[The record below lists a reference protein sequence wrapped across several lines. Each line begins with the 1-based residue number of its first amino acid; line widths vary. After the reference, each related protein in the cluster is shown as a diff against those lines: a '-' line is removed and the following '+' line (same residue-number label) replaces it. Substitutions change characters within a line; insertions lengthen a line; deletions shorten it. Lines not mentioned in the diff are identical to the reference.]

1 VKVLK
6 SFKMP
11 VTIVPHLEYRNT
23 FCECWRS

>member
-11 VTIVPHLEYRNT
+11 VTIIPHLEYRNT
-23 FCECWRS
+23 FCEC